1 MTHGQL
7 AHDLLATLASRW
19 RVMVAVLPGVV
30 LALFQSTAL
39 DLPMVNIVDALDSDH
54 YRIQWIMGAYV
65 LGGALGMAFTSFCGR
80 RLGLKR
86 TYLVGLILFSAASGW
101 AGLSNDIVMMTPC
114 RFVQGFGMGLT
125 IASAM
130 VIIWRSFPIHKELAM
145 AIYGMAI
152 YVPSI
157 LGASL
162 GGLATAGLSWRLI
175 FLANPPLGA
184 LIAVLAWRL
193 LPYEKPEGNGKA
205 RFDGIGVALL
215 ATSVVTINVVLDMGQ
230 YWGWFSS
237 RFFAPW
243 FVAAAAACA
252 GFFIWGFS
260 AAHPLIN
267 LRTLAMRRFGLG
279 LGIKVAY
286 SINLY
291 VMISL
296 LASYMINLRG
306 YQWWQGALIIFAALA
321 TMIVALLFGIRIG
334 TDANRRLRMFA
345 GLTLMAVTT
354 WQLGVVDVYTAKTL
368 QAAIL
373 AVWGVGAG
381 LVCGPALL
389 TTFEGMTNEQTL
401 DTAGVFNIARSLP
414 SFIIGALLVTLLA
427 RHTDVNFDWLRLNIS
442 HNRPI
447 VEESLR
453 DGTSHMVEQGSAHT
467 VAVKQTHAL
476 LGKWVKAN
484 SRAYAFQDAFRLLA
498 LAPCVGLLLVLVVP
512 IGITMPTSERQ
523 PA

>member
-1 MTHGQL
+1 MTHSQL

-30 LALFQSTAL
+30 LALLQSTAL
-39 DLPMVNIVDALDSDH
+39 DLPMVNVVDALDSDH

-65 LGGALGMAFTSFCGR
+65 LGGALGMAFTGFCGR
-80 RLGLKR
+80 RMGLKR
-86 TYLVGLILFSAASGW
+86 TYIAGLVLFAAASGF
-101 AGLSNDIVMMTPC
+101 AGFARDVFTMTPC
-114 RFVQGFGMGLT
+114 RYAQGFGMGLT

-130 VIIWRSFPIHKELAM
+130 VIIWRTFPIHKELAM

-152 YVPSI
+152 YFPSI

-184 LIAVLAWRL
+184 LIAVTAWRL
-193 LPYEKPEGNGKA
+193 LPAERPAGSGQA
-205 RFDGIGVALL
+205 RFDWIGVVLL
-215 ATSVVTINVVLDMGQ
+215 TASVVTINVVLDMGQ

-243 FVAAAAACA
+243 LVAAAAAWA

-267 LRTLAMRRFGLG
+267 LRTLSMRRFGLG

-296 LASYMINLRG
+296 LANYMINLRG
-306 YQWWQGALIIFAALA
+306 YQWWQGALVIMAALF
-321 TMIVALLFGIRIG
+321 TMIVALLVGVRFG
-334 TDANRRLRMFA
+334 TDANRRWRMFA
-345 GLTLMAVTT
+345 GLALMAITT
-354 WQLGVVDVYTAKTL
+354 WQLGIVDVYTAKTL

-373 AVWGVGAG
+373 ALWGVGAG

-389 TTFEGMTNEQTL
+389 TTFEGMSNEQTL

-414 SFIIGALLVTLLA
+414 AFIVGALLVTLLA
-427 RHTDVNFDWLRLNIS
+427 RHTDENFDWLRLNIRD
-442 HNRPI
+442 NRPI
-447 VEESLR
+447 VEQTLR
-453 DGTSHMVEQGSAHT
+453 DGRSHMVAQGSAHT
-467 VAVKQTHAL
+467 VAVKQSHAL

-484 SRAYAFQDAFRLLA
+484 ARAYAFQDAFRLLA
-498 LAPCVGLLLVLVVP
+498 LAPCMGMFFVLVVP
-512 IGITMPTSERQ
+512 IGLPPNE
-523 PA
+523 AHG